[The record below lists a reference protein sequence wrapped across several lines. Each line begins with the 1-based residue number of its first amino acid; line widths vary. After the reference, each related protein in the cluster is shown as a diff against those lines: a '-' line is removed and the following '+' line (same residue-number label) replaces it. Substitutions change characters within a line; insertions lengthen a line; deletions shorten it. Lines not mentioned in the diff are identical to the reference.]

1 MGESY
6 LKIGKAFG
14 WTVVY
19 LGVVLFY
26 TFLDVTVWRNVF
38 PETAGWLNTITT
50 IICVCGF
57 IELLRK
63 KGYRVNMLA
72 NITPTGL
79 LLAVGC
85 SVLFYLLLDNFLDPI
100 FESLFPVSEQN
111 YQETIQSL
119 RAAPVTSLLQV
130 CIIAPVIEEIFMR
143 GFVLGGL
150 KKTYGGAAALL
161 VSSALFAL
169 LHFNM
174 VQTFSAFICAIFLG
188 SLYLYKESILCC
200 IIAHCGYNLISY
212 VTMICPYIE
221 K

>member
-1 MGESY
+1 MGG
-6 LKIGKAFG
+6 L
-14 WTVVY
+14 VVY
-19 LGVVLFY
+19 LGVMLFY

-38 PETAGWLNTITT
+38 PETAGWFNTITT

-119 RAAPVTSLLQV
+119 RAAPVYKS
-130 CIIAPVIEEIFMR
+130 
-143 GFVLGGL
+143 
-150 KKTYGGAAALL
+150 AAG
-161 VSSALFAL
+161 
-169 LHFNM
+169 M
-174 VQTFSAFICAIFLG
+174 
-188 SLYLYKESILCC
+188 Y
-200 IIAHCGYNLISY
+200 HC
-212 VTMICPYIE
+212 TCH
-221 K
+221 